1 MVPDANTLVSRY
13 LLQEYWRNLRD
24 PFTAVMQSRDLH
36 TEITVRNHRRQ
47 GASRW
52 GSGGGVGRRAF
63 QSRRVFQRC
72 RFNRRVAAFNQ
83 AREAPKEAF
92 SEELGECRG
101 QGGWGGDGAPHTL
114 IMEARKG
121 VVLLSHLFLLP
132 WVGLKHLKAYLS
144 YMVQSSVIKGQ
155 LHRQFGPYLNRQ

>member
-36 TEITVRNHRRQ
+36 RDYGPKPQKTGSEQMRK
-47 GASRW
+47 W
-52 GSGGGVGRRAF
+52 GWGGVGRRAF

-92 SEELGECRG
+92 SEELGECGG

-132 WVGLKHLKAYLS
+132 
-144 YMVQSSVIKGQ
+144 
-155 LHRQFGPYLNRQ
+155 

>member
-1 MVPDANTLVSRY
+1 MVYRLLLWFPDCGSRCKHTCQSIPAAGI
-13 LLQEYWRNLRD
+13 LAQPAGSVHGGDAKQRFAHRD
-24 PFTAVMQSRDLH
+24 YGPKPQKTGSEQMRK
-36 TEITVRNHRRQ
+36 
-47 GASRW
+47 W
-52 GSGGGVGRRAF
+52 GWGGVGRRAF

-92 SEELGECRG
+92 SEELGECGG

-132 WVGLKHLKAYLS
+132 
-144 YMVQSSVIKGQ
+144 
-155 LHRQFGPYLNRQ
+155 